1 MQRGITYFAPL
12 ALLLTSLGPIPA
24 GFGQE
29 PAVGRALGAVTKIDA
44 AARQIELQT
53 TTGEVAVSVD
63 AKAKVLRVAP
73 GATNLTNAAAIELT
87 DINVG
92 DRLRARGR
100 MTDDQKSLAA
110 LEIVV
115 ISQSDIASKQAAERA
130 DWDRRGA
137 TGIVA
142 DVAADSVTINVRT
155 VEGVKPLVITP
166 APNAIIRRYTP
177 DSVKFAD
184 AKPAKLSEIHKG
196 DQVRARGN
204 KTPDGV
210 QMTAEEIVSGQFKM
224 IAGLVL
230 SVDPQENLVRINN
243 VETKKPMTVKISADS
258 SLKKLQPP
266 LAQAIA
272 NRLHGVAPAGG
283 PPGERPAG
291 ATPTAGPG
299 GFGGAPGGAP
309 GGGRAPG
316 GGGGPGGG
324 GRPGD
329 LQSMIDR
336 TPAIKISD
344 LMTGDAVIISSTAGA
359 AADQVTAITLLAGV
373 EPILTKPGTREM
385 SLGDWNMGGGGDL
398 GGIGQ

>member
-1 MQRGITYFAPL
+1 MLRSLKYLPPLLFLL
-12 ALLLTSLGPIPA
+12 ALVGSIPVCLA
-24 GFGQE
+24 QD
-29 PAVGRALGAVTKIDA
+29 PAAARALGVVTKTDA
-44 AARQIELQT
+44 AARQITLQT
-53 TTGEVAVSVD
+53 TTGEVAVTVD

-142 DVAADSVTINVRT
+142 DVAAESVTINVRT
-155 VEGVKPLVITP
+155 IEGVKPLVITP
-166 APNAIIRRYTP
+166 APNAVIRRYTP

-184 AKPAKLSEIHKG
+184 AKPSKLSEIRKG

-204 KTPDGV
+204 KAADGS
-210 QMTAEEIVSGQFKM
+210 QMTADEIVSGQFKM

-230 SVDPQENLVRINN
+230 SVDPQENVVRINN
-243 VETKKPMTVKISADS
+243 IETKKPMTVKISADS
-258 SLKKLQPP
+258 SLKKLQPM

-272 NRLHGVAPAGG
+272 NRLHGV
-283 PPGERPAG
+283 PPGDRPAG
-291 ATPTAGPG
+291 AAPAGAGAGPGNGAGGPGGARGPG
-299 GFGGAPGGAP
+299 GFGG
-309 GGGRAPG
+309 GRA
-316 GGGGPGGG
+316 
-324 GRPGD
+324 GD
-329 LQSMIDR
+329 LQSMIER

-344 LMTGDAVIISSTAGA
+344 LMTGDAIIISSTAGTT
-359 AADQVTAITLLAGV
+359 ADQITAITLLAGV

-385 SLGDWNMGGGGDL
+385 SLGDWNMAGGGDL

>member
-1 MQRGITYFAPL
+1 MYRGMKYLAPL
-12 ALLLTSLGPIPA
+12 ALFLTTFGLVPA
-24 GFGQE
+24 CLGQE
-29 PAVGRALGAVTKIDA
+29 PAAGRALGAVTKMDA
-44 AARQIELQT
+44 AARQITLQT
-53 TTGEVAVSVD
+53 TTGEIAVTVD

-110 LEIVV
+110 LEVVV

-142 DVAADSVTINVRT
+142 DVTADSVTLNVRT
-155 VEGVKPLVITP
+155 IEGVKPLVITA

-177 DSVKFAD
+177 DSIKFSD
-184 AKPAKLSEIHKG
+184 AKPSKLSEIRKG

-204 KTPDGV
+204 KTPDGA

-230 SVDPQENLVRINN
+230 SVDPQENVVRINN
-243 VETKKPMTVKISADS
+243 IETKKPMTVKISTDS
-258 SLKKLQPP
+258 SLKKLQPM
-266 LAQAIA
+266 LAQIIA
-272 NRLHGVAPAGG
+272 TRLHGGPAGDG
-283 PPGERPAG
+283 PPGDRPPGPPPA
-291 ATPTAGPG
+291 AAGPG
-299 GFGGAPGGAP
+299 G
-309 GGGRAPG
+309 GR
-316 GGGGPGGG
+316 GPGAGA
-324 GRPGD
+324 RGD
-329 LQSMIDR
+329 LQAMIDR
-336 TPAIKISD
+336 TPAIKISE
-344 LMTGDAVIISSTAGA
+344 LMAGDAIIISSTAGA
-359 AADQVTAITLLAGV
+359 SADQVTAITLLAGV

>member
-1 MQRGITYFAPL
+1 MFRSITYLAPL
-12 ALLLTSLGPIPA
+12 VLLLVPFGPIPVCLA
-24 GFGQE
+24 QE
-29 PAVGRALGAVTKIDA
+29 AAAGRALGAVTKIDA
-44 AARQIELQT
+44 AARQITLQT
-53 TTGEVAVSVD
+53 TTGEVAVTVD

-142 DVAADSVTINVRT
+142 DVAADTVTINVRT

-166 APNAIIRRYTP
+166 APNAVIRRYTP

-204 KTPDGV
+204 KTPDGA

-230 SVDPQENLVRINN
+230 SVDPQENVVRINN
-243 VETKKPMTVKISADS
+243 IETKKPMTVKIAADS

-272 NRLHGVAPAGG
+272 NRLHGVAA
-283 PPGERPAG
+283 GERPAG
-291 ATPTAGPG
+291 
-299 GFGGAPGGAP
+299 GAPAGGP
-309 GGGRAPG
+309 
-316 GGGGPGGG
+316 GGGPGGG
-324 GRPGD
+324 RGPGPGGRGD

-344 LMTGDAVIISSTAGA
+344 LMTGDAVIISSIAGA
-359 AADQVTAITLLAGV
+359 TADQVTAITLLAGV

>member
-1 MQRGITYFAPL
+1 MYRGIMYVAPL
-12 ALLLTSLGPIPA
+12 AFLLAPLGPVPVCL
-24 GFGQE
+24 GQE

-44 AARQIELQT
+44 AARHIALQT
-53 TTGEVAVSVD
+53 TTGEVAVTVD

-142 DVAADSVTINVRT
+142 DVAPDSVTINVRT
-155 VEGVKPLVITP
+155 IEGVKPLVITA
-166 APNAIIRRYTP
+166 APNAVIRRYTP

-184 AKPAKLSEIHKG
+184 AKLAKLSEIRKG

-204 KTPDGV
+204 KTPDGG
-210 QMTAEEIVSGQFKM
+210 QMTADEIVSGQFKM

-230 SVDPQENLVRINN
+230 SVDPQENVVRINN
-243 VETKKPMTVKISADS
+243 VDTKKPMTVKISTDS
-258 SLKKLQPP
+258 SLKKLQPM

-272 NRLHGVAPAGG
+272 NRLHGVPAGG
-283 PPGERPAG
+283 GAQGGGAQAERPAG
-291 ATPTAGPG
+291 APPGAAAG
-299 GFGGAPGGAP
+299 A
-309 GGGRAPG
+309 
-316 GGGGPGGG
+316 GGGPGGG
-324 GRPGD
+324 GRGD
-329 LQSMIDR
+329 LQAMIDR

-344 LMTGDAVIISSTAGA
+344 LMTGDAVIISSTAGTT
-359 AADQVTAITLLAGV
+359 ADQVTAITLLAGV

>member
-1 MQRGITYFAPL
+1 M
-12 ALLLTSLGPIPA
+12 
-24 GFGQE
+24 
-29 PAVGRALGAVTKIDA
+29 DA
-44 AARQIELQT
+44 AARQITLQT
-53 TTGEVAVSVD
+53 ITGEVALTVD

-87 DINVG
+87 EVNIG

-100 MTDDQKSLAA
+100 MSDDQKSLAA

-115 ISQSDIASKQAAERA
+115 ISQSDIATKQAAERA

-142 DVAADSVTINVRT
+142 NVAAGSVTINVRT
-155 VEGVKPLVITP
+155 IEGVKPLVITP
-166 APNAIIRRYTP
+166 APNAVIRRYTP

-184 AKPAKLSEIHKG
+184 AKPSKLSEITKG

-204 KTPDGV
+204 KTPDGA
-210 QMTAEEIVSGQFKM
+210 QMTADEIVSGQFKM

-230 SVDPQENLVRINN
+230 SVDAQENVVRINN
-243 VETKKPMTVKISADS
+243 IETKKPMTVKISADS
-258 SLKKLQPP
+258 SLKKLQPM

-272 NRLHGVAPAGG
+272 NRLHGVAPGGG
-283 PPGERPAG
+283 PAGDKPAG
-291 ATPTAGPG
+291 APPTPAGPGGGAAGGRGPG
-299 GFGGAPGGAP
+299 GFGG
-309 GGGRAPG
+309 R
-316 GGGGPGGG
+316 
-324 GRPGD
+324 GD

-344 LMTGDAVIISSTAGA
+344 LMAGEAIIISSAAG

-385 SLGDWNMGGGGDL
+385 SLGDWNMGGGGEL

>member
-1 MQRGITYFAPL
+1 MLRSITYLAPL
-12 ALLLTSLGPIPA
+12 VLLLAPLGPIPVCL
-24 GFGQE
+24 GQE
-29 PAVGRALGAVTKIDA
+29 PAVGRALGVVTKMDA
-44 AARQIELQT
+44 AARQISLQT
-53 TTGEVAVSVD
+53 ATGEVAVAVD

-73 GATNLTNAAAIELT
+73 GATNLSNAAAIELT

-100 MTDDQKSLAA
+100 MTEDQKSLAA

-155 VEGVKPLVITP
+155 IEGVKPLIITS
-166 APNAIIRRYTP
+166 APNAVIRRYTP

-184 AKPAKLSEIHKG
+184 AKPSKLSEIRKG

-204 KTPDGV
+204 KTPDGA
-210 QMTAEEIVSGQFKM
+210 QMAADEIVSGQFKM
-224 IAGLVL
+224 IAGLVV
-230 SVDPQENLVRINN
+230 SVDPQENVVRINN
-243 VETKKPMTVKISADS
+243 IETKKPMTVKISTDS
-258 SLKKLQPP
+258 SLKKLQPM

-272 NRLHGVAPAGG
+272 NRLHGVT
-283 PPGERPAG
+283 PGERPAG
-291 ATPTAGPG
+291 GAPPGAGVGPG
-299 GFGGAPGGAP
+299 NGVGGP

-316 GGGGPGGG
+316 GFGG
-324 GRPGD
+324 GRAGD

-344 LMTGDAVIISSTAGA
+344 LMAGDAIIISSAAGA

>member
-1 MQRGITYFAPL
+1 MLRSLTYLAPWV
-12 ALLLTSLGPIPA
+12 LLLAPVGSIPA
-24 GFGQE
+24 CFAQE
-29 PAVGRALGAVTKIDA
+29 PAVGRALGVVTKMDA
-44 AARQIELQT
+44 AARQISLQT
-53 TTGEVAVSVD
+53 TTGEVAVTID

-73 GATNLTNAAAIELT
+73 GATNLTNAAAIELS

-130 DWDRRGA
+130 DWDKRGA

-142 DVAADSVTINVRT
+142 DVSASSVTINVRT
-155 VEGVKPLVITP
+155 IEGVKPLVITP
-166 APNAIIRRYTP
+166 APNAVIRRYTP

-184 AKPAKLSEIHKG
+184 AKPSTLSEIRKG
-196 DQVRARGN
+196 DQVRARGA
-204 KTPDGV
+204 KTPDGA
-210 QMTAEEIVSGQFKM
+210 QMTADEIVSGQFKM
-224 IAGLVL
+224 IAGLVV
-230 SVDPQENLVRINN
+230 SVDPQENVVRINN
-243 VETKKPMTVKISADS
+243 IETKKPMTVKISTDS
-258 SLKKLQPP
+258 SLKKLQPM

-272 NRLHGVAPAGG
+272 NRLHGVAAGGGPAGDKSVG
-283 PPGERPAG
+283 APPGAAAGGAAGPGAG
-291 ATPTAGPG
+291 AGGGRGPG
-299 GFGGAPGGAP
+299 GFGG
-309 GGGRAPG
+309 GRA
-316 GGGGPGGG
+316 
-324 GRPGD
+324 GD

-344 LMTGDAVIISSTAGA
+344 LMAGDAIIISSTAGT

-385 SLGDWNMGGGGDL
+385 SLGDWNMAGGGDL

>member
-1 MQRGITYFAPL
+1 MPRRIMYFAPL
-12 ALLLTSLGPIPA
+12 ALLLAALGPMPA
-24 GFGQE
+24 CLAQE
-29 PAVGRALGAVTKIDA
+29 PAPGRALGAVTRIDA
-44 AARQIELQT
+44 AARQISLQT
-53 TTGEVAVSVD
+53 TTGEVAVTVD

-73 GATNLTNAAAIELT
+73 GATNLSNAAAIQLT

-100 MTDDQKSLAA
+100 MTEEQKSLAA

-166 APNAIIRRYTP
+166 APNAVIRRYAP

-204 KTPDGV
+204 KTPDGA

-230 SVDPQENLVRINN
+230 SVDPQENVVRINN
-243 VETKKPMTVKISADS
+243 IETKKPMTVRISEDS

-272 NRLHGVAPAGG
+272 NRLHGVAPAERPPGGAPAGVAGGAGGQGNNAGG
-283 PPGERPAG
+283 PGGGAG
-291 ATPTAGPG
+291 GGRGPG
-299 GFGGAPGGAP
+299 GFGG
-309 GGGRAPG
+309 GRG
-316 GGGGPGGG
+316 
-324 GRPGD
+324 GD

-344 LMTGDAVIISSTAGA
+344 LMTGDAVIISSTAGT

>member
-1 MQRGITYFAPL
+1 MYRGMKYLAPL
-12 ALLLTSLGPIPA
+12 ALFLTTFGLVPA
-24 GFGQE
+24 CLGQE
-29 PAVGRALGAVTKIDA
+29 PAAGRALGAVTKMDA
-44 AARQIELQT
+44 AARQITLQT
-53 TTGEVAVSVD
+53 TTGEIAVTVD

-73 GATNLTNAAAIELT
+73 SATNLTNAAAIELT

-142 DVAADSVTINVRT
+142 DVTADSVTLNVRT
-155 VEGVKPLVITP
+155 IEGVKPLVITA

-177 DSVKFAD
+177 DSIKFSD
-184 AKPAKLSEIHKG
+184 AKPSKLSEIRKG

-204 KTPDGV
+204 KTPDGA

-230 SVDPQENLVRINN
+230 SVDPQENVVRINN
-243 VETKKPMTVKISADS
+243 IETKKPMTVKISTDS
-258 SLKKLQPP
+258 SLKKLQPM
-266 LAQAIA
+266 LAQIIA
-272 NRLHGVAPAGG
+272 TRLRGGPAGDG
-283 PPGERPAG
+283 PPGDRPLGPPPA
-291 ATPTAGPG
+291 AAGPG
-299 GFGGAPGGAP
+299 GGRGPGA
-309 GGGRAPG
+309 GGR
-316 GGGGPGGG
+316 
-324 GRPGD
+324 GD
-329 LQSMIDR
+329 LQAMIDR
-336 TPAIKISD
+336 TPAIKISE
-344 LMTGDAVIISSTAGA
+344 LMAGDAIIISSTAGA
-359 AADQVTAITLLAGV
+359 SADQVTAITLLAGV

>member
-1 MQRGITYFAPL
+1 MYRGMKYLAPL
-12 ALLLTSLGPIPA
+12 ALFLTTFGLVPA
-24 GFGQE
+24 CLGQE
-29 PAVGRALGAVTKIDA
+29 PAAGRALGAVTKMDA
-44 AARQIELQT
+44 AARQITLQT
-53 TTGEVAVSVD
+53 TTGEIAVTVD

-110 LEIVV
+110 LEVVV

-142 DVAADSVTINVRT
+142 DVTADSVTLNVRT
-155 VEGVKPLVITP
+155 IEGVKPLVITA

-177 DSVKFAD
+177 DSIKFSD
-184 AKPAKLSEIHKG
+184 AKPSKLSEIRKG

-204 KTPDGV
+204 KTPDGA

-230 SVDPQENLVRINN
+230 SVDPQENVVRINN
-243 VETKKPMTVKISADS
+243 IETKKPMTVKISTDS
-258 SLKKLQPP
+258 SLKKLQPM
-266 LAQAIA
+266 LAQIIA
-272 NRLHGVAPAGG
+272 TRLRGGPAGDG
-283 PPGERPAG
+283 PPGDRPPGPPPA
-291 ATPTAGPG
+291 AAGPG
-299 GFGGAPGGAP
+299 GGRGPGA
-309 GGGRAPG
+309 GGR
-316 GGGGPGGG
+316 
-324 GRPGD
+324 GD
-329 LQSMIDR
+329 LQAMIDR
-336 TPAIKISD
+336 TPAIKISE
-344 LMTGDAVIISSTAGA
+344 LMAGDAIIISSTAGA
-359 AADQVTAITLLAGV
+359 SADQVTAITLLAGV

>member
-1 MQRGITYFAPL
+1 MYRGIMYVAPL
-12 ALLLTSLGPIPA
+12 AFLLAPLGPVPVCL
-24 GFGQE
+24 GQE

-44 AARQIELQT
+44 AARHIALQT
-53 TTGEVAVSVD
+53 TTGEVAVTVD

-142 DVAADSVTINVRT
+142 DVAPDSVTINVRT
-155 VEGVKPLVITP
+155 IEGVKPLVITA
-166 APNAIIRRYTP
+166 APNAVIRRYTP

-184 AKPAKLSEIHKG
+184 AKLSKLSEIRKG

-204 KTPDGV
+204 KTPDGG
-210 QMTAEEIVSGQFKM
+210 QMTADEIVSGQFKM

-230 SVDPQENLVRINN
+230 SVDPQENVVRINN
-243 VETKKPMTVKISADS
+243 VDTKKPMTVKISTDS
-258 SLKKLQPP
+258 SLKKLQPM

-272 NRLHGVAPAGG
+272 NRLHGV
-283 PPGERPAG
+283 PPGGGAQGGGAQAERPAG
-291 ATPTAGPG
+291 APPGAAAG
-299 GFGGAPGGAP
+299 A
-309 GGGRAPG
+309 
-316 GGGGPGGG
+316 GGGPGGG
-324 GRPGD
+324 GRGD
-329 LQSMIDR
+329 LQAMIDR

-344 LMTGDAVIISSTAGA
+344 LMTGDAVIISSTAGTT
-359 AADQVTAITLLAGV
+359 ADQVTAITLLAGV

>member
-1 MQRGITYFAPL
+1 MYRGMKYLAPL
-12 ALLLTSLGPIPA
+12 ALFLTTFGLVPA
-24 GFGQE
+24 CLGQE
-29 PAVGRALGAVTKIDA
+29 PAAGRALGAVTKMDA
-44 AARQIELQT
+44 AARQITLQT
-53 TTGEVAVSVD
+53 TTGEIAVTVD

-142 DVAADSVTINVRT
+142 DVTADSVTVNVRT
-155 VEGVKPLVITP
+155 IEGVKPLVITA

-177 DSVKFAD
+177 DSIKFSD
-184 AKPAKLSEIHKG
+184 AKPSKLSEIRKG

-204 KTPDGV
+204 KTPDGA

-230 SVDPQENLVRINN
+230 SVDPQENVVRINN
-243 VETKKPMTVKISADS
+243 IETKKPMTVKISTDS
-258 SLKKLQPP
+258 SLKKLQPM
-266 LAQAIA
+266 LAQIIA
-272 NRLHGVAPAGG
+272 TRLHGGPAGDG
-283 PPGERPAG
+283 PPGDRPPGPSPA
-291 ATPTAGPG
+291 AAGPG
-299 GFGGAPGGAP
+299 GGRGPGA
-309 GGGRAPG
+309 GGR
-316 GGGGPGGG
+316 
-324 GRPGD
+324 GD
-329 LQSMIDR
+329 LQAMIDR
-336 TPAIKISD
+336 TPAIKISE
-344 LMTGDAVIISSTAGA
+344 LMAGDAIIISSTAGA
-359 AADQVTAITLLAGV
+359 SADQVTAITLLAGV

>member
-1 MQRGITYFAPL
+1 MSRGMTYLAPL
-12 ALLLTSLGPIPA
+12 ALLLTPLGLVPA
-24 GFGQE
+24 CFGQE
-29 PAVGRALGAVTKIDA
+29 PAVGRALGAVTKMDA
-44 AARQIELQT
+44 AARQFTLQT
-53 TTGEVAVSVD
+53 TTGEVSVTVD

-73 GATNLTNAAAIELT
+73 GATNLTNAAAIELA

-130 DWDRRGA
+130 DWERRGA

-142 DVAADSVTINVRT
+142 DVAADSITLNVRT
-155 VEGVKPLVITP
+155 IEGVKPLVITA
-166 APNAIIRRYTP
+166 APNAVIRRYAP
-177 DSVKFAD
+177 DSVKFSD
-184 AKPAKLSEIHKG
+184 AKPSKLSEIRKG

-204 KTPDGV
+204 KTPDGA

-230 SVDPQENLVRINN
+230 SVDPQENVVRINN

-258 SLKKLQPP
+258 SLKKLQPM
-266 LAQAIA
+266 LAQMIA

-283 PPGERPAG
+283 PPGDRPAG
-291 ATPTAGPG
+291 APPSAAGGAPAGPG
-299 GFGGAPGGAP
+299 GFA
-309 GGGRAPG
+309 
-316 GGGGPGGG
+316 GGPGAGPGVGRGLGAG
-324 GRPGD
+324 GRGD
-329 LQSMIDR
+329 LQAMIDR

-344 LMTGDAVIISSTAGA
+344 LMTGDAVIISSTAGT

>member
-1 MQRGITYFAPL
+1 MNRSFTYLAPL
-12 ALLLTSLGPIPA
+12 ALLLASLGLVPVCL
-24 GFGQE
+24 GQE
-29 PAVGRALGAVTKIDA
+29 PAVGRALGVVTKLDA
-44 AARQIELQT
+44 AARQIALQT
-53 TTGEVAVSVD
+53 TTGEVAVTVD

-73 GATNLTNAAAIELT
+73 GATNLSNATTIELT

-115 ISQSDIASKQAAERA
+115 ISQNDIASKQAAERA

-142 DVAADSVTINVRT
+142 EVAADSVTINMRT
-155 VEGVKPLVITP
+155 IEGVKPLVIT
-166 APNAIIRRYTP
+166 ASPNAVIRRYTP

-184 AKPAKLSEIHKG
+184 AKPSKLSEIRKG

-204 KTPDGV
+204 KTPDGA
-210 QMTAEEIVSGQFKM
+210 QMTADEIVSGQFKM

-230 SVDPQENLVRINN
+230 SVDTQESVVRINN
-243 VETKKPMTVKISADS
+243 IETKKPMTVKISADS
-258 SLKKLQPP
+258 SLKKLQPM

-272 NRLHGVAPAGG
+272 NRLHGVPPGGG
-283 PPGERPAG
+283 PPGDRPASAPASPAGPGNG
-291 ATPTAGPG
+291 AGGPGGGRGPG
-299 GFGGAPGGAP
+299 GFGG
-309 GGGRAPG
+309 GR
-316 GGGGPGGG
+316 
-324 GRPGD
+324 GD

-344 LMTGDAVIISSTAGA
+344 LMTGEAIIISSTAGA

-385 SLGDWNMGGGGDL
+385 SLGDWNMGGGGEL

>member
-1 MQRGITYFAPL
+1 MLCRIICFAPL
-12 ALLLTSLGPIPA
+12 LLLLAPHGLLPA
-24 GFGQE
+24 CLGQE

-44 AARQIELQT
+44 AARQIALRT
-53 TTGEVAVSVD
+53 TTGEVAVTVD

-73 GATNLTNAAAIELT
+73 GATNLSNAAAIELT

-92 DRLRARGR
+92 DRLRARGH
-100 MTDDQKSLAA
+100 MTEDQKSLTA

-142 DVAADSVTINVRT
+142 DVAADSITINVRT
-155 VEGVKPLVITP
+155 IEGLKPLTITP
-166 APNAIIRRYTP
+166 APNAVIRRYAP
-177 DSVKFAD
+177 DSVKFSD
-184 AKPAKLSEIHKG
+184 AKPATLSEIGKG

-204 KTPDGV
+204 KTPDGAR
-210 QMTAEEIVSGQFKM
+210 MTADEIVSGQFKM
-224 IAGLVL
+224 IAGLVI

-243 VETKKPMTVKISADS
+243 IETKKPMTVKISTDS
-258 SLKKLQPP
+258 SLKKLQPM
-266 LAQAIA
+266 LAQIIA
-272 NRLHGVAPAGG
+272 NRLHGVAPAERPAGGAPAVGAPGAGGGPGNNGGG
-283 PPGERPAG
+283 PPGGRGPA
-291 ATPTAGPG
+291 
-299 GFGGAPGGAP
+299 
-309 GGGRAPG
+309 GGGRS
-316 GGGGPGGG
+316 
-324 GRPGD
+324 D

-344 LMTGDAVIISSTAGA
+344 LMAGEAIIISSTAGA
-359 AADQVTAITLLAGV
+359 TADQVTAITLLSGV

-398 GGIGQ
+398 GGIGE

>member
-1 MQRGITYFAPL
+1 MLRSITYLAPL
-12 ALLLTSLGPIPA
+12 MLLLAPLYPVPVCLGQDP
-24 GFGQE
+24 
-29 PAVGRALGAVTKIDA
+29 PAVGRALGVVTKMDA
-44 AARQIELQT
+44 AARQISLQT
-53 TTGEVAVSVD
+53 ATGEVAVAVD

-73 GATNLTNAAAIELT
+73 GATNLSNAAAIELT

-100 MTDDQKSLAA
+100 MTEDQKSLAA

-155 VEGVKPLVITP
+155 IEGVKPLIITS
-166 APNAIIRRYTP
+166 APNAVIRRYTP

-184 AKPAKLSEIHKG
+184 AKPSKLSEIRKG

-204 KTPDGV
+204 KTPDGA
-210 QMTAEEIVSGQFKM
+210 QMAADEIVSGQFKM
-224 IAGLVL
+224 IAGLVV
-230 SVDPQENLVRINN
+230 SVDPQENVVRINN
-243 VETKKPMTVKISADS
+243 IETKKPMTVKISTDS
-258 SLKKLQPP
+258 SLKKLQPM

-272 NRLHGVAPAGG
+272 NRLHGVTPGDRPPGAPAGAA
-283 PPGERPAG
+283 AG
-291 ATPTAGPG
+291 AGGPG
-299 GFGGAPGGAP
+299 NGVGGP

-316 GGGGPGGG
+316 GFGG
-324 GRPGD
+324 GRAGD

-344 LMTGDAVIISSTAGA
+344 LMAGDAIIISSTAGA

>member
-1 MQRGITYFAPL
+1 MLRSFMYLAPWVLLLAPL
-12 ALLLTSLGPIPA
+12 GTAPVCL
-24 GFGQE
+24 GQE
-29 PAVGRALGAVTKIDA
+29 AAVGRALGVVTKLDA
-44 AARQIELQT
+44 AARQISLQT
-53 TTGEVAVSVD
+53 ATGEVAVTVD

-73 GATNLTNAAAIELT
+73 GATNLSNAAAIELT

-100 MTDDQKSLAA
+100 MTEDQKSLAA

-155 VEGVKPLVITP
+155 IEGVKPLVITP
-166 APNAIIRRYTP
+166 APNAVIRRYTP

-184 AKPAKLSEIHKG
+184 AKPSKLSEIHKG

-204 KTPDGV
+204 KTPDGA
-210 QMTAEEIVSGQFKM
+210 QMTADEIVSGQFKM

-230 SVDPQENLVRINN
+230 SVDPQENLIRINN
-243 VETKKPMTVKISADS
+243 IETKKPMTVKISADS
-258 SLKKLQPP
+258 SLKKLQPM

-272 NRLHGVAPAGG
+272 NRLHGVAP
-283 PPGERPAG
+283 GERPAG
-291 ATPTAGPG
+291 APGGTAGAPGNGAGGPGAGPG
-299 GFGGAPGGAP
+299 GGRGPGAF
-309 GGGRAPG
+309 GGGRG
-316 GGGGPGGG
+316 
-324 GRPGD
+324 GD

-344 LMTGDAVIISSTAGA
+344 LATGDAVIISSTAGA

-385 SLGDWNMGGGGDL
+385 SLGDWNMGGGGEL
-398 GGIGQ
+398 GAIGQ